1 MSNKKSFSARIDGEL
16 YDRIAEHC
24 KQQDISQAQFLE
36 ALAREFFDIPGEA
49 SDSITRNEFES
60 KLDSAIQ
67 GLRDELLGKFA
78 A

>member
-1 MSNKKSFSARIDGEL
+1 MSSKKSFSARIDGEL

-24 KQQDISQAQFLE
+24 KQQDTSQAQFLE
-36 ALAREFFDIPGEA
+36 ALAREFFDLPREA

-60 KLDSAIQ
+60 AIQ
-67 GLRDELLGKFA
+67 NLRDELLGKFA